1 MLKIIKVAG
10 SHYECGQQIGM
21 AFADLIQRSISTS
34 HKWLADGYRWED
46 YRRAS
51 APFLAAADRAFPW
64 AVDEIRGAAEGSGVD
79 FTDLFTNSV
88 EEIFSTP
95 PDLVGRCSDFAA
107 CAPATGGHVLLAH
120 NNDLSPLTADS
131 IVGVEWNLP
140 DHPRLFTVGV
150 GGLYLSIGLNEAGV
164 CLTGNELSPNDE
176 KRGIPRLLIARA
188 LLSARTFD
196 EAVNIALHPDR
207 ASSYNNLISTS
218 RGEIASVEA
227 SATDHE
233 LIRPEAGWHVHTNH
247 YTHPRMRKY
256 ERRPDLIAGSI
267 SRYERA
273 RELMQMR
280 EREATLDMFR
290 TFLIDHEA
298 RPHALCRH
306 DERVRTVFSAL
317 IDLTEGTVDATL
329 GNPCE
334 GEFER
339 VWRIGG

>member
-1 MLKIIKVAG
+1 MLNIVKVSG
-10 SHYECGQQIGM
+10 SHYECGKQIGA
-21 AFADLIQRSISTS
+21 AFADLIHHSISNS
-34 HKWLADGYRWED
+34 HRWLADGYRWDD
-46 YRRAS
+46 YRAAS
-51 APFLAAADRAFPW
+51 APYLAATERALPW
-64 AVDEIRGAAEGSGVD
+64 VVEEIRGAAYGAGVD
-79 FTDLFTNSV
+79 FVDLFTTSV
-88 EEIFSTP
+88 EEIFSAP
-95 PDLVGRCSDFAA
+95 PDLVGRCSDIAA
-107 CAPATGGHVLLAH
+107 RAPATGGHVLLAH

-150 GGLYLSIGLNEAGV
+150 GGLYLSIGLNDAGV

-176 KRGIPRLLIARA
+176 KPGIPRLLVARA
-188 LLSARTFD
+188 LLSARSFD
-196 EAVNIALHPDR
+196 EAVRIALHPDR
-207 ASSYNNLISTS
+207 ASSYNNIISTS

-233 LIRPEAGWHVHTNH
+233 LLGPEDGWLAHTNH
-247 YTHPRMRKY
+247 YIHPRMKKY

-273 RELMQMR
+273 RELMQGR
-280 EREATLDMFR
+280 EGKATLETFR
-290 TFLIDHEA
+290 TVLADHEA

-317 IDLTEGTVDATL
+317 IDLTKGTVDATV

-334 GEFER
+334 GRFER
-339 VWRIGG
+339 VWG